1 MAEPR
6 THKSQVR
13 ALALSC
19 HPVPTVAV
27 TALSAGLAA
36 LAHNSPGRAFALV
49 AAVLT
54 GQLSIG
60 WSNDWIDAARD
71 RASQRSDKPAALG
84 AVPASTVAKAA
95 WIALILSVVLSILLG
110 HRSGTAAIL
119 ILISGWAYNLGLK
132 ATVWSWLPYA
142 IAFGALPV
150 AATLNGPGSHWP
162 GWWAMAAGASLGV
175 AAHVANVLPDL
186 ATDAA
191 TGVRGFP
198 HRLGARKAS
207 TAGPVLLVIA
217 TGLIVFGPAGHPS
230 APGWAAMAA
239 SVIIGAA
246 ALTTALRAR
255 TLGQQYFLATI
266 AVAVIDLA
274 LFATSGGQLT

>member
-71 RASQRSDKPAALG
+71 RAS
-84 AVPASTVAKAA
+84 A